1 MSRDSD
7 NETRFANLISLPGVK
22 IVFSP
27 SMRPMTCP
35 LCGDDGPAQL
45 SGKADFSAT
54 MSGEDFL
61 SPRAHPLAAFICPN
75 HHVFFLREQ
84 DSIKQLFTQVA

>member
-7 NETRFANLISLPGVK
+7 NETRYANLLSLPGVK

-27 SMRPMTCP
+27 SMRPVTCP

-45 SGKADFSAT
+45 SGNADFSAT

-61 SPRAHPLAAFICPN
+61 SPRTHPLAAFICPN
-75 HHVFFLREQ
+75 YHVFFLREQ
-84 DSIKQLFTQVA
+84 DFIKQFPSKAA